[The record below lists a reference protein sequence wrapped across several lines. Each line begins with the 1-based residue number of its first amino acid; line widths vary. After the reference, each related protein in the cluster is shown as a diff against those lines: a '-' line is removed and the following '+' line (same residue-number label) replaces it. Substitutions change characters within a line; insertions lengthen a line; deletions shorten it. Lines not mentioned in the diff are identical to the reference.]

1 MEQSDRLAELVLQ
14 SPRLDCDYF
23 HVQKEGKGFQRWR
36 AELIDGTELEVY
48 LDQEQRWQSGVIDS
62 WVIDDGSGNAPA
74 IDRHFF
80 LTWKD
85 DQGDWR
91 YDLRGEQKVRMKVPT
106 DEDLRA
112 LPKWCEGYDYG
123 FHPSEDSYC
132 NLPGSLYIYPSGYQA
147 WYCSKHVPK
156 DVELIAG

>member
-80 LTWKD
+80 LTWKGFGIDQASDFLND
-85 DQGDWR
+85 DLQDVNLSSSLVASPPIELWPSV
-91 YDLRGEQKVRMKVPT
+91 VRRIAVP
-106 DEDLRA
+106 
-112 LPKWCEGYDYG
+112 P
-123 FHPSEDSYC
+123 
-132 NLPGSLYIYPSGYQA
+132 
-147 WYCSKHVPK
+147 
-156 DVELIAG
+156 DVDDVLLGTLHE

>member
-1 MEQSDRLAELVLQ
+1 MIFV
-14 SPRLDCDYF
+14 
-23 HVQKEGKGFQRWR
+23 
-36 AELIDGTELEVY
+36 
-48 LDQEQRWQSGVIDS
+48 
-62 WVIDDGSGNAPA
+62 
-74 IDRHFF
+74 
-80 LTWKD
+80 
-85 DQGDWR
+85 
-91 YDLRGEQKVRMKVPT
+91 VPT